1 MGEALLHLV
10 VLELMRCGKMTD
22 VSLIEFILANKK
34 IEDSALYDDKL
45 LENNFLNKF
54 NGSDELLIFHEEQLK
69 TPNALD

>member
-10 VLELMRCGKMTD
+10 ALELMRCGKMTD

-45 LENNFLNKF
+45 LEFF
-54 NGSDELLIFHEEQLK
+54 
-69 TPNALD
+69 